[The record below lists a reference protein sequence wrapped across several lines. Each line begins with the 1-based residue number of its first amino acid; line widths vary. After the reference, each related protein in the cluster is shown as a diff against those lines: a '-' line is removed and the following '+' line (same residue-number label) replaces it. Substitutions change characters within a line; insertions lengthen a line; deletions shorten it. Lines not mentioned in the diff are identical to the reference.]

1 MGTLYTAQELIDFNA
16 EVAQRFANKE
26 IRSPVHFCGGNEAQ
40 LIEIF
45 QQIQPGDWVLSTWRN
60 MYHALLHGIPRE
72 RVMQEILEGKS
83 MNMNF
88 PDYHF
93 LTSAIV
99 GGTLPIACGL
109 AASGQKV
116 WCFVGDMC
124 ASTGAFHDAVQYAN
138 GHLLPVTFIVED
150 NGLATNTPTQ
160 STWGEDVCK
169 NATCSTLDDMGKRAP
184 LRYRYCRTF
193 PHVGLSQRVQF

>member
-1 MGTLYTAQELIDFNA
+1 MDTLLTAQDLIDFNA

-45 QQIQPGDWVLSTWRN
+45 QHISPTDWVLSTWRN

-72 RVMQEILEGKS
+72 RVMEAILAGKS

-88 PDYHF
+88 PEYRF

-124 ASTGAFHDAVQYAN
+124 ASTGAFHDAVQYAK

-160 STWGEDVCK
+160 ATWKGDACK
-169 NATCSTLDDMGKRAP
+169 NVTCSTPDGMAKNVQLKY
-184 LRYRYCRTF
+184 RYRRTF
-193 PHVGLSQRVQF
+193 PHVGLEQRVQF

>member
-1 MGTLYTAQELIDFNA
+1 MGTLLTAQELIDFET
-16 EVAQRFANKE
+16 EVAGHFAAAK
-26 IRSPVHFCGGNEAQ
+26 IASPVHFSGGNEAP
-40 LIEIF
+40 LIKIF
-45 QQIQPGDWVLSTWRN
+45 KNIQPDDWVLSTWRSH
-60 MYHALLHGIPRE
+60 YHALLHGIPRE
-72 RVMQEILEGKS
+72 RVMEDILAGKS
-83 MNMNF
+83 MTLHY
-88 PDYHF
+88 PEYKF

-124 ASTGAFHDAVQYAN
+124 ASTGAFHDAVQYAK

-169 NATCSTLDDMGKRAP
+169 SATCLEKAGIGSATLSYQYKRT
-184 LRYRYCRTF
+184 Y